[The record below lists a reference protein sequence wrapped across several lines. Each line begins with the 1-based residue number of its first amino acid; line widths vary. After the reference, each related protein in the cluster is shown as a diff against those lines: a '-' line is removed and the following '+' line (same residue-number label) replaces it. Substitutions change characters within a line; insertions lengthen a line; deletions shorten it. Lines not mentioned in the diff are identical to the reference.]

1 MADISKI
8 LLPSGDIYDIKDAQA
23 LRPSTEFTASLFTGI
38 TWTQG
43 SVASNNGTTTS
54 TAKSRLNTLY
64 LPLAVA
70 TVMPLSGYQ
79 ITLAA
84 YDYNEV
90 YQGMWDGT
98 TLVKSATWHT
108 DPINL
113 KEIGNYLF
121 RVCAARNPST
131 GQAMDPSLGENII
144 FTTSIN
150 SMVYYQN
157 YLLTKCQTIVDDVI
171 DALPIYDG
179 TVV

>member
-8 LLPSGDIYDIKDAQA
+8 LLPSGDTYDIKDARA

-43 SVASNNGTTTS
+43 AIASNNGATYPTS
-54 TAKSRLNTLY
+54 THRLNTLY
-64 LPLAVA
+64 LPSAVA
-70 TVMPLSGYQ
+70 TVTPLSGYQ

-84 YDYNEV
+84 YDYDEV

-98 TLVKSATWHT
+98 ALVKSGTWHT
-108 DPINL
+108 NPINL
-113 KEIGNYLF
+113 REIGNYLF
-121 RVCAARNPST
+121 RVCASRDPST
-131 GQAMDPSLGENII
+131 TVAMDPSLGENII